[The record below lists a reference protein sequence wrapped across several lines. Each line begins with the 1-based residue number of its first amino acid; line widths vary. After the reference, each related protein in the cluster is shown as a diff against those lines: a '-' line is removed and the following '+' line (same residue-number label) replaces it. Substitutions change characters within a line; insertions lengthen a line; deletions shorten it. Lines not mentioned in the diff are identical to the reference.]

1 MSKKPKASEIKRGEE
16 NASKLSCKSIARV
29 PAYNYGLSITL
40 DDKGHVLSPEGYTVA
55 EEVFKLIYD
64 KMDEELMLLRVDKTY
79 K

>member
-1 MSKKPKASEIKRGEE
+1 MSKKPKGSEVKRDEA
-16 NASKLSCKSIARV
+16 ASKLTNKSDSRA
-29 PAYNYGLSITL
+29 PAFNYGLSITL
-40 DDKGHVLSPEGYTVA
+40 DDKGHVLSPEGYTMA